1 MINRV
6 KRDDGLEEVKAK
18 LNEIIDVIVFDNPME
33 RVEQVAQKHLKS
45 HNREIATT
53 RDELKETLVEVKEK
67 LEAIDNTQKDVA
79 EFKTNTQKDVAEFKT
94 NTQKDVAEFKTNTQK
109 DVAEF
114 KTNTQKDVAEFKE
127 SVNNIVNNIQEKIRQ
142 FITFYAQVGIHVKE
156 LCDGKK

>member
-1 MINRV
+1 MINRIN
-6 KRDDGLEEVKAK
+6 RDDGLEEVKAK

-33 RVEQVAQKHLKS
+33 RVEQVAEKHLKS

-53 RDELKETLVEVKEK
+53 RDQLKQTLAEVKEK

-94 NTQKDVAEFKTNTQK
+94 NTQKDVSEFKTNTQK
-109 DVAEF
+109 DVS
-114 KTNTQKDVAEFKE
+114 DFKE

-156 LCDGKK
+156 LCDGKEPSQRGR

>member
-1 MINRV
+1 MINRIN
-6 KRDDGLEEVKAK
+6 RDDGLEEVKAK

-33 RVEQVAQKHLKS
+33 RVEQVAEKHLKS

-53 RDELKETLVEVKEK
+53 RDQLKQTLAEVKEK

-94 NTQKDVAEFKTNTQK
+94 NTQKDVS
-109 DVAEF
+109 D
-114 KTNTQKDVAEFKE
+114 FKE

-156 LCDGKK
+156 LCDGKEPSQRGR

>member
-1 MINRV
+1 MINRIN
-6 KRDDGLEEVKAK
+6 RDDGLEEVKAK

-53 RDELKETLVEVKEK
+53 RDELKQTLVEVKEK
-67 LEAIDNTQKDVA
+67 LEAID
-79 EFKTNTQKDVAEFKT
+79 
-94 NTQKDVAEFKTNTQK
+94 NTQK

>member
-33 RVEQVAQKHLKS
+33 RVEQVAEKHLKS

-53 RDELKETLVEVKEK
+53 RDQLKQTLAEVKEK
-67 LEAIDNTQKDVA
+67 LEAIDNTKKDVS

-94 NTQKDVAEFKTNTQK
+94 NTQKDAAEFKTN
-109 DVAEF
+109 V
-114 KTNTQKDVAEFKE
+114 QKDVAEFKE
-127 SVNNIVNNIQEKIRQ
+127 FINNIVNNIQEKIRQ

-156 LCDGKK
+156 LCDGKEPSQRGR

>member
-33 RVEQVAQKHLKS
+33 RVEQVAEKHLKS

-53 RDELKETLVEVKEK
+53 RDQLKQTLAEVKEK
-67 LEAIDNTQKDVA
+67 LEAIDNTKKDVS
-79 EFKTNTQKDVAEFKT
+79 EFKTNTQKDISEFKT
-94 NTQKDVAEFKTNTQK
+94 SV
-109 DVAEF
+109 
-114 KTNTQKDVAEFKE
+114 QKDVAEFKE
-127 SVNNIVNNIQEKIRQ
+127 FINNIVNNIQEKIRQ

-156 LCDGKK
+156 LCDGKEPSQRGR

>member
-67 LEAIDNTQKDVA
+67 LEAIDNTQKDVS
-79 EFKTNTQKDVAEFKT
+79 EFKTNTQKDVS
-94 NTQKDVAEFKTNTQK
+94 
-109 DVAEF
+109 
-114 KTNTQKDVAEFKE
+114 EFKE

>member
-33 RVEQVAQKHLKS
+33 RVEQVAQNHLKS

-53 RDELKETLVEVKEK
+53 RDELKETLVKVKEK
-67 LEAIDNTQKDVA
+67 LEAIDNTQKDVS

-109 DVAEF
+109 DVS
-114 KTNTQKDVAEFKE
+114 DFKE